1 LAREEM
7 GKQQSLSSRK
17 KLDTFFPGMVSK
29 HLFAAMVLD
38 NQNVGL

>member
-7 GKQQSLSSRK
+7 GKTPSLSPRK
-17 KLDTFFPGMVSK
+17 KLDTFFLDMVSK
-29 HLFAAMVLD
+29 HLFAAMILD